1 MNILINSSVNQE
13 IVKDWAMRLLENA
26 NEQQCEAIVKNI
38 YQLGMIE
45 FSNEVKNHFA
55 EIDKMVVKTK
65 TTVSTQL
72 KEVQKK
78 RIARAPLAE
87 NHETHAFI

>member
-55 EIDKMVVKTK
+55 EIDKIEVKSNRRVSSEMK
-65 TTVSTQL
+65 TVQQKRLSQAHKL
-72 KEVQKK
+72 DSEV
-78 RIARAPLAE
+78 
-87 NHETHAFI
+87 THAWI